1 MELNWS
7 LKELYESFESDA
19 FKKDV
24 EKVNSFIKDYEE
36 MANRICKDH
45 ENQVEKLEEYIKEN
59 VEKINLFEKLLSF
72 VSLTLSVDTKNEA
85 ALKYS
90 DILEQKYSL
99 LAEADAKLQKWIGE
113 ITNLEELVQESE
125 LLKVHTFFLQ
135 EIVEGSKYL
144 LSEKEEAIISKMK
157 NTGSNAWAKLRD
169 LLTSTLMVDIEM
181 EEGNKALPL
190 TVVRNMAYDKDQEV
204 RKKAYEAELASYKN
218 IEDGMAACLN
228 GIKGEFITISAMRGY
243 KSPLEQSLINSRM
256 DEDSLNAMLTAMRES
271 LPTFRKYLRRKA
283 ELLGHKNGLPF
294 YDLFAPMG
302 EVNMVFPYD
311 KSSDF
316 VETNFRT
323 FSDKLADFARNAVEK
338 QWIDVKPKEG
348 KIGGAFCSNLHSIG
362 ESRFLLNHGDTFS
375 DVVTMA
381 HELGHGYHGE
391 CLKEESTLNA
401 DYPMPLAETASTFC
415 ETIVKKA
422 AIKTASKEEAF
433 AILESEISDS
443 TQVIVDIYSR
453 FLFESEVFR
462 RREESAINAQDL
474 KEIMVNAQKEAY
486 GEGLDPEYLHPYMWA
501 CKPHYYFPDSNF
513 YNFPYAFGLLF
524 AKGLYAEYLKRGDS
538 FPEEYDKLLALTGKN
553 KIADV
558 TKVMNIDIHD
568 VNFWRSSLRI
578 IEEDIERFLE
588 LSK

>member
-45 ENQVEKLEEYIKEN
+45 ENQVEKLEEYINKN
-59 VEKINLFEKLLSF
+59 LEKFNLFEKLLSF
-72 VSLTLSVDTKNEA
+72 VSLTLSVDTKNEV

-99 LAEADAKLQKWIGE
+99 LAEADAKLQNWIGE
-113 ITNLEELVQESE
+113 IKNLEELVQESE
-125 LLKVHTFFLQ
+125 LLKVHAFFLQ

-144 LSEKEEAIISKMK
+144 LSDKEEAIISKMK

-169 LLTSTLMVDIEM
+169 LLTSTLMVDIEI
-181 EEGNKALPL
+181 EQENKRLPL
-190 TVVRNMAYDKDQEV
+190 TVVRNMAYEKDPEV

-311 KSSDF
+311 KSADF

-381 HELGHGYHGE
+381 HELGHGYHGD
-391 CLKEESTLNA
+391 CLKEESALNA

-415 ETIVKKA
+415 ETIVKKSGY
-422 AIKTASKEEAF
+422 K
-433 AILESEISDS
+433 DS
-443 TQVIVDIYSR
+443 
-453 FLFESEVFR
+453 F
-462 RREESAINAQDL
+462 
-474 KEIMVNAQKEAY
+474 
-486 GEGLDPEYLHPYMWA
+486 
-501 CKPHYYFPDSNF
+501 
-513 YNFPYAFGLLF
+513 
-524 AKGLYAEYLKRGDS
+524 KRG
-538 FPEEYDKLLALTGKN
+538 
-553 KIADV
+553 
-558 TKVMNIDIHD
+558 
-568 VNFWRSSLRI
+568 SLCYIR
-578 IEEDIERFLE
+578 
-588 LSK
+588 K